1 MENIGFA
8 EKYIAAFLKERLLKL
23 SELKKKTIEL
33 CGGSCQQNYF
43 CSFFFRFTSHIV
55 SEKNNEYLVTVIC
68 KIIVDR
74 LVAFFVCKKL
84 ALQHLKQSFDF
95 I

>member
-1 MENIGFA
+1 MENISFA

-23 SELKKKTIEL
+23 SELKKKPIEL
-33 CGGSCQQNYF
+33 CERKLSAKLF
-43 CSFFFRFTSHIV
+43 LLFFFRFTSHIV

>member
-23 SELKKKTIEL
+23 SELKKKKPIEL

-43 CSFFFRFTSHIV
+43 CSFFFDS
-55 SEKNNEYLVTVIC
+55 LVTSFLK
-68 KIIVDR
+68 KITNI
-74 LVAFFVCKKL
+74 
-84 ALQHLKQSFDF
+84 
-95 I
+95 

>member
-23 SELKKKTIEL
+23 SELKKKNPLNFAEEVVSKIIFAL
-33 CGGSCQQNYF
+33 
-43 CSFFFRFTSHIV
+43 FFRFTSHIV